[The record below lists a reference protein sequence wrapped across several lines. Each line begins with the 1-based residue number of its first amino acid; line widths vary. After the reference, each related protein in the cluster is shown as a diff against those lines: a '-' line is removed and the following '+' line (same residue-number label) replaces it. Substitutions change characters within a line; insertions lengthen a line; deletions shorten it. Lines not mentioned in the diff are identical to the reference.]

1 MEDLYKVGRAAW
13 ATLAMVLMVIMQ
25 SVSGVTTSSTSVLQR
40 FSRSHFAFSLDLYSA
55 LIATK
60 DSSFQP
66 ESNLLFSPFGVSTV
80 LGMVF
85 LGAGAGSSTSVQ
97 LRSALK
103 LNRLGWTHPS
113 TSIPSYFI
121 SISIWDWLPEARND
135 QISIVYFSYQCWYL
149 VRYEI
154 SVATSFLYL
163 MNRNNIHISYDIW
176 SYRRSFDV
184 KFQTK
189 HTVLIVTIDRYS
201 NMANP
206 RIFDRK

>member
-103 LNRLGWTHPS
+103 LNRLG
-113 TSIPSYFI
+113 
-121 SISIWDWLPEARND
+121 
-135 QISIVYFSYQCWYL
+135 
-149 VRYEI
+149 
-154 SVATSFLYL
+154 
-163 MNRNNIHISYDIW
+163 
-176 SYRRSFDV
+176 
-184 KFQTK
+184 
-189 HTVLIVTIDRYS
+189 
-201 NMANP
+201 
-206 RIFDRK
+206 